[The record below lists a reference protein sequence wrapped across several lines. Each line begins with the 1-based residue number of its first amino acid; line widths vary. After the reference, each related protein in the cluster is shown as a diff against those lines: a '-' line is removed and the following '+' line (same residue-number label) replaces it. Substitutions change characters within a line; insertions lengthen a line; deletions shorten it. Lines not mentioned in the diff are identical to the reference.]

1 MLVVTFVIVAWLK
14 FRRNRT
20 DTKMMAE
27 LGIDVKRSLS
37 RDSRETARIVKVKLP
52 GLSVSIPSGK
62 VAGEIPQS
70 PDSVVNPTPF
80 HVGQ

>member
-1 MLVVTFVIVAWLK
+1 VLVITFAIVAWLK
-14 FRRNRT
+14 FRRDRT

-27 LGIDVKRSLS
+27 LGIDVKRSP
-37 RDSRETARIVKVKLP
+37 SRESRQTTRIVKVKLP

-70 PDSVVNPTPF
+70 PDSTINPIPF